1 VGTFA
6 NGTAALDPEQ
16 NAIAEVGAK
25 VDLADD
31 RLSVNGSLFRI
42 DKKNARV
49 PGTDPNQPMVLAGKQ
64 RVDGYSL
71 AAAGTIVGTWRLMA
85 NYTFL
90 DSNILD
96 NPNPV
101 LVGQPLP
108 NTPKRT
114 LATWTS
120 FQLFRGFTLGGGAI
134 YVDSA
139 TGNNPTFTSAAPSF
153 NKVPSYWRFDAFA
166 SYVWKALELQL
177 NVYNIGNALFYEQY
191 SGANAVPAPGR
202 TALLTATVRF

>member
-1 VGTFA
+1 M
-6 NGTAALDPEQ
+6 
-16 NAIAEVGAK
+16 
-25 VDLADD
+25 DLADD